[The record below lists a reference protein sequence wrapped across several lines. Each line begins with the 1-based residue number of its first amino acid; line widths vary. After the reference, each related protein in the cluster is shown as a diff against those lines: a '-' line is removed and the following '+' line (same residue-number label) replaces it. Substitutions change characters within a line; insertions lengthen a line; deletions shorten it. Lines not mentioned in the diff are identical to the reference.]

1 MLKFRGFLFLYRG
14 LCIMAVL
21 GMTGGC
27 SPQQYK
33 ADADKEVY
41 NVIDSKWK
49 NSFGQKNNY
58 RVSDTAPSP
67 NDVNIAN
74 ASVPSGA
81 INLAQAAAMATANNR
96 DYQTRKETL
105 YLSALDLTLTRHQ
118 YTLQW
123 FGTVDGGYVK
133 KGANANPATLPAGSR
148 EEDVSVSS
156 ESGGTFKQILAG
168 GTIVSTRLA
177 IDWLRFL
184 TGDPRTS
191 LGSVLSAS
199 VTMPLLGS
207 GAGKVER
214 EKLTLAERSVLY
226 QIRNFNRYRQT
237 FVVSIVNDY
246 YRVLQLRDGA
256 ANAENNYKMVAE
268 SKERLEMEAQA
279 GRRNRFEVDQAEQN
293 MLTAK
298 DGYVQAQQAY
308 EQALDSFKISLSLP
322 ADANVELD
330 QNELRALENIGIT
343 QPDYTLDMA
352 VETALLRRLDLA
364 NSADSIDD
372 SLRSVILATDG
383 LGTELNLLGSASVN
397 SKEKTEFD
405 NLQFHRGTYGL
416 GFEADLPFDRKA
428 ERNAY
433 RRALINLE
441 QSRRQYENDMEE
453 VKLSV
458 RKAYRQLREAAER
471 HKIQVKSLD
480 LARSRV
486 ESTSLLLEA
495 GRLTTRDLLD
505 SQNALL
511 QAQNNVTAALVD
523 HIIAK
528 LSFFQDVGILQVK
541 PDGMWQEQ

>member
-1 MLKFRGFLFLYRG
+1 MLKFRGFVFLYRG
-14 LCIMAVL
+14 FCIMAIF
-21 GMTGGC
+21 GMAGGC
-27 SPQQYK
+27 SPQKYK

-41 NVIDSKWK
+41 NIIDSKWK
-49 NSFGQKNNY
+49 NSFGQKANY

-67 NDVNIAN
+67 NDVNIAS
-74 ASVPSGA
+74 SVPSGA

-105 YLSALDLTLTRHQ
+105 YLSALDLTLARHQ
-118 YTLQW
+118 YALQW

-133 KGANANPATLPAGSR
+133 KGANADTGTLPAGSG

-156 ESGGTFKQILAG
+156 ESGGTFRQILAD

-246 YRVLQLRDGA
+246 YRVLQLRDEA

-322 ADANVELD
+322 ADADVELD

-441 QSRRQYENDMEE
+441 QSRRQYEADVEE

-471 HKIQVKSLD
+471 YKIQVKSLN

-541 PDGMWQEQ
+541 PDGMWQER

>member
-14 LCIMAVL
+14 LCIIAVL
-21 GMTGGC
+21 GMAGGC
-27 SPQQYK
+27 SPQKYK

-49 NSFGQKNNY
+49 NSFGQKTNY
-58 RVSDTAPSP
+58 RISDTAPPP

-74 ASVPSGA
+74 ASIQSGA

-105 YLSALDLTLTRHQ
+105 YLSALELTLIRHQ

-133 KGANANPATLPAGSR
+133 KGAGDSR

-191 LGSVLSAS
+191 LASVLSAS

-207 GAGKVER
+207 GAGKVEL

-226 QIRNFNRYRQT
+226 QIRDFNRYRQT

-246 YRVLQLRDGA
+246 YRVLQLRDRV

-298 DGYVQAQQAY
+298 DGYVSAQQEY

-330 QNELRALENIGIT
+330 QNELMALENIGIT

-364 NSADSIDD
+364 NSADKIDD
-372 SLRSVILATDG
+372 SLRLVILATDG

-441 QSRRQYENDMEE
+441 QSRRQYENDVEE

-458 RKAYRQLREAAER
+458 RNTYRQLIEAAER
-471 HKIQVKSLD
+471 HKIQVKSLK
-480 LARSRV
+480 LARTRV

-511 QAQNNVTAALVD
+511 QAQNNVTAALVG
-523 HIIAK
+523 HMIAK

-541 PDGMWQEQ
+541 PDGMWQER

>member
-1 MLKFRGFLFLYRG
+1 MLKFRGFLFLYRSF
-14 LCIMAVL
+14 CIMVIL
-21 GMTGGC
+21 GMANGC

-41 NVIDSKWK
+41 NIIDSKWK
-49 NSFGQKNNY
+49 NSFGQKANY
-58 RVSDTAPSP
+58 RVSDTASSP
-67 NDVNIAN
+67 NDVNIA

-118 YTLQW
+118 YALQW
-123 FGTVDGGYVK
+123 FGTVDGGYAK
-133 KGANANPATLPAGSR
+133 KGANADPGTLPAGSR

-156 ESGGTFKQILAG
+156 ESGGTFRQILAD

-246 YRVLQLRDGA
+246 YRVLQLRDET

-322 ADANVELD
+322 TDADVELD

-441 QSRRQYENDMEE
+441 QSRRQYEADVEE

-471 HKIQVKSLD
+471 YKIQVKSLK

>member
-1 MLKFRGFLFLYRG
+1 MLKVRGFTFLYWC
-14 LCIMAVL
+14 LCIMVIL
-21 GMTGGC
+21 GMAGGC
-27 SPQQYK
+27 SPQKYK

-41 NVIDSKWK
+41 NIIDSKWK
-49 NSFGQKNNY
+49 NSFGQKANY
-58 RVSDTAPSP
+58 RVRDTAPSP
-67 NDVNIAN
+67 NDVNIA

-105 YLSALDLTLTRHQ
+105 YLSALELTLIRHQ

-133 KGANANPATLPAGSR
+133 KGAGDSR

-191 LGSVLSAS
+191 LASVLSAS

-207 GAGKVER
+207 GAGKVEL

-226 QIRNFNRYRQT
+226 QIRDFNRYRQT

-246 YRVLQLRDGA
+246 YRVLQLRDRV

-298 DGYVQAQQAY
+298 DGYVSAQQEY

-330 QNELRALENIGIT
+330 QNELMALENIGIT

-364 NSADSIDD
+364 NSADKIDD
-372 SLRSVILATDG
+372 SLRLVILATDG

-441 QSRRQYENDMEE
+441 QSRRQYENDVEE

-458 RKAYRQLREAAER
+458 RNTYRQLIEAAER
-471 HKIQVKSLD
+471 HKIQVKSLK
-480 LARSRV
+480 LARTRV

-511 QAQNNVTAALVD
+511 QAQNNVTAALVG
-523 HIIAK
+523 HMIAK

-541 PDGMWQEQ
+541 PDGMWQEL

>member
-1 MLKFRGFLFLYRG
+1 MLKFREFLFLYRG
-14 LCIMAVL
+14 FCIIAIL
-21 GMTGGC
+21 GMAGGC

-41 NVIDSKWK
+41 NIIDSKWK
-49 NSFGQKNNY
+49 NSFGQKANY

-67 NDVNIAN
+67 NDVNIA

-81 INLAQAAAMATANNR
+81 INLAQAAAMATTNNR

-118 YTLQW
+118 YALQL

-133 KGANANPATLPAGSR
+133 KGAGDSR

-156 ESGGTFKQILAG
+156 ESGGTFRQILAD

-177 IDWLRFL
+177 VDWLRFL

-214 EKLTLAERSVLY
+214 EKLTLAERGVLY

-246 YRVLQLRDGA
+246 YRVLQLRDEV
-256 ANAENNYKMVAE
+256 ANAENNYKIVAE

-298 DGYVQAQQAY
+298 DSYVSTQQEY
-308 EQALDSFKISLSLP
+308 EQALDSFKIRLSLP
-322 ADANVELD
+322 TDANVELD

-405 NLQFHRGTYGL
+405 NLQFHRGTYGI

-441 QSRRQYENDMEE
+441 QSRRQYENDVEE

-458 RKAYRQLREAAER
+458 RKAYRQLREAAQR
-471 HKIQVKSLD
+471 HEIQVKSLN

-541 PDGMWQEQ
+541 PDGMWQER

>member
-1 MLKFRGFLFLYRG
+1 MLKVRGFTFLYWC
-14 LCIMAVL
+14 LCIMVIL
-21 GMTGGC
+21 GMAGGC

-49 NSFGQKNNY
+49 NSFGQKTNY
-58 RVSDTAPSP
+58 RISDTAPPP

-74 ASVPSGA
+74 ASIQSGA

-105 YLSALDLTLTRHQ
+105 YLSALELTLIRHQ

-133 KGANANPATLPAGSR
+133 KGAGDSR

-191 LGSVLSAS
+191 LASVLSAS

-207 GAGKVER
+207 GAGKVEL

-226 QIRNFNRYRQT
+226 QIRDFNRYRQT

-246 YRVLQLRDGA
+246 YRVLQLRDRV

-298 DGYVQAQQAY
+298 DGYVSAQQEY

-322 ADANVELD
+322 VDANVELD

-383 LGTELNLLGSASVN
+383 LGIELNLLGSASVN

-441 QSRRQYENDMEE
+441 QSRRQYENDVEE

-458 RKAYRQLREAAER
+458 RNTYRQLIEAAER
-471 HKIQVKSLD
+471 HKIQVKSLK
-480 LARSRV
+480 LARTRV

-511 QAQNNVTAALVD
+511 QAQNNVTAALVG
-523 HIIAK
+523 HMIAK

-541 PDGMWQEQ
+541 PDGMWQER

>member
-14 LCIMAVL
+14 LCIIAIL
-21 GMTGGC
+21 GMAGGC
-27 SPQQYK
+27 SPQKYK

-49 NSFGQKNNY
+49 NSFGQKTNY
-58 RVSDTAPSP
+58 RISDTAPPP

-74 ASVPSGA
+74 ASIQSGA

-105 YLSALDLTLTRHQ
+105 YLSALELTLIRHQ

-133 KGANANPATLPAGSR
+133 KGAGDSR

-191 LGSVLSAS
+191 LASVLSAS

-207 GAGKVER
+207 GAGKVEL

-226 QIRNFNRYRQT
+226 QIRDFNRYRQT

-246 YRVLQLRDGA
+246 YRVLQLRDRV

-298 DGYVQAQQAY
+298 DGYVSAQQEY

-330 QNELRALENIGIT
+330 QNELMALENIGIT

-364 NSADSIDD
+364 NSADKIDD
-372 SLRSVILATDG
+372 SLRLVILATDG

-441 QSRRQYENDMEE
+441 QSRRQYENDVEE

-458 RKAYRQLREAAER
+458 RNTYRQLIEAAER
-471 HKIQVKSLD
+471 HKIQVKSLK
-480 LARSRV
+480 LARTRV

-511 QAQNNVTAALVD
+511 QAQNNVTAALVG
-523 HIIAK
+523 HMIAK

-541 PDGMWQEQ
+541 PDGMWQER